1 MEASL
6 VLLIVFM
13 FLDAVL
19 EFGRAY
25 NIYHIMTNA
34 AREGA
39 RYAVAPPAGTTT
51 LPTTSQVQDQVNSFL
66 SSGGVSGSTVTVS
79 TIKETVNGA
88 DMDLTLV
95 QVTTPYTF
103 FVPQLLGISNGT
115 INLTTSSEMRNE
127 TN

>member
-1 MEASL
+1 VEASL